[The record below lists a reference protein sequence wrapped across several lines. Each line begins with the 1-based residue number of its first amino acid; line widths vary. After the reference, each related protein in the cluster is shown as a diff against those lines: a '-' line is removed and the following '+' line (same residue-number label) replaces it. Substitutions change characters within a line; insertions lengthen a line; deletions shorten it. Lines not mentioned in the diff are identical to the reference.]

1 MIKSLTLGSALL
13 ALATLASPANAGMLG
28 GSTSPTTMS
37 RGADSHIS
45 TTSSLGSRQTFADAR
60 SSALSGRS
68 FSAEGLEH
76 TKGSHWKKPIDSDGG
91 GADDPPKKSPKDPL
105 QTSDQS
111 GQPTRASHLPFYP
124 DGYRHHPHYGP
135 QGGGSEPPLA
145 CRGRVGGC

>member
-1 MIKSLTLGSALL
+1 MTKSLTLGGALL

-28 GSTSPTTMS
+28 GTTSPTTMS

-45 TTSSLGSRQTFADAR
+45 SATSSLGSRHTFADAR
-60 SSALSGRS
+60 GSALSGRS

-76 TKGSHWKKPIDSDGG
+76 TKGTHWKKPIDSDGG

-105 QTSDQS
+105 QTGDQS

-124 DGYRHHPHYGP
+124 DGYRHHP
-135 QGGGSEPPLA
+135 QGGGSSQPPLA